1 MSVEFKAAT
10 NFLRSIATAAKVM
23 ADALEQVEK
32 DLGSKP
38 VKKEEV
44 PTIMPEAK
52 VMPWAQRA
60 EPSTTSKKC
69 PPQEWLVKNSCLG
82 LSYSDLVAIYNK
94 ESLLDVSCAEPTS
107 LATEAAEY
115 GSTATFLDG
124 VDKEKILSGRV
135 PIPGAGITDF
145 SFKERQ
151 LAREMKERKLTSEPD
166 RLLDRFLDERALN
179 PGKTC
184 LGVKDVVKAYH
195 MSILAGLIVVEGETL
210 KNPKLSDI
218 IQVSTEVKMEI
229 LSADS
234 EDAKRLPNGA
244 KVVGLLRYACEFSD

>member
-32 DLGSKP
+32 DLGSATAAAP
-38 VKKEEV
+38 LQKEEV

-52 VMPWAQRA
+52 VVPPILTWAQSRIR
-60 EPSTTSKKC
+60 PT
-69 PPQEWLVKNSCLG
+69 PNS
-82 LSYSDLVAIYNK
+82 
-94 ESLLDVSCAEPTS
+94 DVSGAEQTS

-135 PIPGAGITDF
+135 PVQGAGITDF

-151 LAREMKERKLTSEPD
+151 LAREMKERKLRPEPE
-166 RLLDRFLDERALN
+166 RLLDRFLEERTLN

-184 LGVKDVVKAYH
+184 LGVKHVVEAYK
-195 MSILAGLIVVEGETL
+195 MSILTGIVMVEGETIDYPMY
-210 KNPKLSDI
+210 KGAVEI
-218 IQVSTEVKMEI
+218 EI
-229 LSADS
+229 LPADS
-234 EDAKRLPNGA
+234 EDAKRLPEGA
-244 KVVGLLRYACEFSD
+244 KVVGLLKYACEFTD

>member
-10 NFLRSIATAAKVM
+10 NFLRSIATAANVM

-32 DLGSKP
+32 DLGSATAAAAAKGDFSRLP
-38 VKKEEV
+38 GAKE
-44 PTIMPEAK
+44 
-52 VMPWAQRA
+52 A

-69 PPQEWLVKNSCLG
+69 PPQEWLVKNSHLG
-82 LSYSDLVAIYNK
+82 LSYSDLIAVYNK
-94 ESLLDVSCAEPTS
+94 ESLLDVSGAEPTS

-124 VDKEKILSGRV
+124 VDKEKVLSGRV
-135 PIPGAGITDF
+135 PVQGAGITDF

-151 LAREMKERKLTSEPD
+151 LAREMKERKLRSEPE

-179 PGKTC
+179 PEKTC
-184 LGVKDVVKAYH
+184 LGVKDVVKAYR

-218 IQVSTEVKMEI
+218 IQASPNVDIEVIEI
-229 LSADS
+229 LPADS
-234 EDAKRLPNGA
+234 EDAKRLPNNA
-244 KVVGLLRYACEFSD
+244 KVVGLLRHACEFTD